1 MKKNQKESSMPKIFM
16 TRLRWVLGTLLVLM
30 SAGCASTATDYSAI
44 LSSPDRP
51 ANELEL
57 DAARKPSEVLAF
69 YDVKKGDKVADL
81 WAGRGYYTAILSEV
95 VGPSGLVYTVN
106 PSSRDEI
113 NQRWKSPKF
122 ANVRVADGPFE
133 KLALAQ
139 DGSLDFVLIHLNY
152 HDLAPEARIAMNKR
166 ILGALKRGGI
176 YGVVDH
182 SAKDGSGN
190 EAAKTLHR
198 IDKLLVIKEVTDA
211 GFTLA
216 KDGNMLRKPE
226 DPRDFNVNKER
237 NKDDRFV
244 LAFQKP

>member
-1 MKKNQKESSMPKIFM
+1 MPKIFM
-16 TRLRWVLGTLLVLM
+16 TQVRWLLGTLLVLM
-30 SAGCASTATDYSAI
+30 GAGCASTATDYSAI

-51 ANELEL
+51 ATELEL

-152 HDLAPEARIAMNKR
+152 HDLAPEARMAMNKR